1 MRKLT
6 VTDFTLKN
14 AVSDSG
20 NQLTFRNKTDIA
32 VCLDRLCVDAVEL
45 APIKNS
51 KEDCVVNRTIANLMK
66 NCTVKMTVGMTQE
79 SVDEAWSCLCEA
91 KDPCLRVAVPVS
103 TVQMEYLYHIK
114 APKMLETVAMLC
126 AAAKE
131 KCEKVELVALDASRA
146 DREFLINI
154 CSTACSS
161 GAVSVTLCDDAGIL
175 MPDETAEMV
184 TAVKSACDIRVS
196 VMTSDAVSMAAANAV
211 AAVKAGA
218 DGVETSATGN
228 WLNTGKF
235 SDIMRMRGSDMG
247 VECGLNAAGIHRDVE
262 EIHSI
267 ITKGRSALTV
277 TTDDAYSDISLN
289 RESTIADVNEAVRTL
304 GYELSYED
312 SGKVYEEFKRV
323 SSRKA
328 HIGFKEIDAIVASA
342 AMQVPS
348 TYHVDSFVINS
359 GNIIT
364 ATANIVLVR
373 DGEKLSG
380 ISTGDGPIDA
390 AFLAIEQVIGHHYE
404 LDDFQIQSVTEGHEA
419 MGSAMV
425 KLRDGDRLYSGIG
438 VSTDI
443 IGASIR
449 AYVNALNKI
458 VHNDK

>member
-1 MRKLT
+1 
-6 VTDFTLKN
+6 
-14 AVSDSG
+14 
-20 NQLTFRNKTDIA
+20 
-32 VCLDRLCVDAVEL
+32 
-45 APIKNS
+45 
-51 KEDCVVNRTIANLMK
+51 
-66 NCTVKMTVGMTQE
+66 
-79 SVDEAWSCLCEA
+79 
-91 KDPCLRVAVPVS
+91 
-103 TVQMEYLYHIK
+103 
-114 APKMLETVAMLC
+114 
-126 AAAKE
+126 
-131 KCEKVELVALDASRA
+131 
-146 DREFLINI
+146 
-154 CSTACSS
+154 
-161 GAVSVTLCDDAGIL
+161 
-175 MPDETAEMV
+175 
-184 TAVKSACDIRVS
+184 
-196 VMTSDAVSMAAANAV
+196 
-211 AAVKAGA
+211 
-218 DGVETSATGN
+218 
-228 WLNTGKF
+228 
-235 SDIMRMRGSDMG
+235 MG